1 MFLKAGIGSNTCGI
15 MELIF
20 KFLIY
25 KCAGKEDLLTTT
37 VEEDSSSSNK
47 IGPHGNKYSI
57 SLVRCFG
64 VDLTPDNIAIALV
77 YFVQGI
83 LGLSDLAVS
92 FYLKDN
98 LHLDPAEVCHPH
110 LEYFV
115 TLLVELPQYNKR
127 IFSR

>member
-1 MFLKAGIGSNTCGI
+1 MSVAVEMSETTVERDNDAEPLLDSIDR
-15 MELIF
+15 
-20 KFLIY
+20 
-25 KCAGKEDLLTTT
+25 KEDLLTTS

-57 SLVRCFG
+57 SSVRCFG